1 MSRWIHLTV
10 LNLGFNGHLGSD
22 MQVIRLYNE
31 YRVWGG
37 FPRARSEGVE
47 IGPDRGG
54 FLTICFIDPFA

>member
-1 MSRWIHLTV
+1 
-10 LNLGFNGHLGSD
+10 